1 MAFIIFVAIIIIA
14 FIAHITGAAPIGW
27 LLVFS
32 FVSFLCTALSIVSK
46 NEVLTNFGK
55 ILFVISVCGLIYG
68 ICILNGINLI
78 ELF

>member
-1 MAFIIFVAIIIIA
+1 MAFIIFVAIIIA

-32 FVSFLCTALSIVSK
+32 FVSFLYTALTIVSK

-55 ILFVISVCGLIYG
+55 ILFAISVLGLIYG

-78 ELF
+78 KLF